1 MFKSL
6 IAASVLAVVTGCA
19 TAAQSTEGDTETAKY
34 TASDK
39 ANKLAQEYLLIDTH
53 IDVPYRI
60 HNKWE
65 DVTEATEEGDFD
77 YPRAVEGG
85 LNAPFMS
92 IYIPAS
98 YEESGGSIQLAH
110 ELIDGMEALVGR
122 APDKFAMAYS
132 TDDIRRNKEQGL
144 MSIALG
150 MENGTP
156 IEGDLDNLQMFYER
170 GIRYITLAHSL
181 SNHISDSSYDI
192 RRPWEGLS
200 PFGKK
205 LVKAMNETG
214 VMVDVSHIS
223 DEAFYQAVEI
233 SDAPVIASHSSLRAY
248 TPGFERNMS
257 DDMLKAL
264 AENEGVIQI
273 NFGSSFLAQQANRY
287 RDMMKKR
294 ILAVKEQYGEGSEEA
309 QSRIAELEASN
320 PYPFATV
327 DTVLNHID
335 HVRDL
340 IGVEHIGIGS
350 DYDGVGDSLPVG
362 LKDVSTYPNLVQGLL
377 DRGYTEKEIEMI
389 LGGNLMRVWAQVEEY
404 AKTH

>member
-1 MFKSL
+1 MLKSML
-6 IAASVLAVVTGCA
+6 AASILVAVTGCA
-19 TAAQSTEGDTETAKY
+19 TANSSPSSEQSTQYQASEKAK
-34 TASDK
+34 T
-39 ANKLAQEYLLIDTH
+39 LAHEYLLIDTH
-53 IDVPYRI
+53 IDVPYRL
-60 HNKWE
+60 HDTWE
-65 DVTEATEEGDFD
+65 DVTVATEQGDFD
-77 YPRAVEGG
+77 YPRAIEGG

-98 YEESGGSIQLAH
+98 YEESGGSIQLAN
-110 ELIDGMEALVGR
+110 ELIDSMEALVGR

-132 TDDIRRNKEQGL
+132 TDDIYENKENGV

-156 IEGDLDNLQMFYER
+156 IEGDLENLHHFYER

-192 RRPWEGLS
+192 RRQWNGLS

-205 LVKAMNETG
+205 LVKEMNKVG

-223 DEAFYQAVEI
+223 DEAFYQSVEI
-233 SDAPVIASHSSLRAY
+233 SDVPVIASHSSLRKY

-264 AENEGVIQI
+264 AKNEGVIQI

-294 ILAVKEQYGEGSEEA
+294 INAVVEQYGEDSAEGKRRIEE
-309 QSRIAELEASN
+309 IKTNN
-320 PYPFATV
+320 PYPYATLE
-327 DTVLNHID
+327 TVLDHID

-362 LKDVSTYPNLVQGLL
+362 LKDVSSYPNLVQGLM
-377 DRGYTEKEIEMI
+377 DRGYSDDEIEMI
-389 LGGNLMRVWAQVEEY
+389 LGGNLMRVWKQVEAY

>member
-1 MFKSL
+1 MLKSIL
-6 IAASVLAVVTGCA
+6 AASVLVAVTGCA
-19 TAAQSTEGDTETAKY
+19 TADSSPSSEQHTQYQASEKAK
-34 TASDK
+34 T
-39 ANKLAQEYLLIDTH
+39 LAQEYLLIDTH
-53 IDVPYRI
+53 IDVPYRL
-60 HNKWE
+60 HDTWE
-65 DVTEATEEGDFD
+65 DVTVATEQGDFD

-98 YEESGGSIQLAH
+98 YEESGGSIQLAN
-110 ELIDGMEALVGR
+110 ELIDSMEALVGR

-132 TDDIRRNKEQGL
+132 TEDIYENQKNGV

-156 IEGDLDNLQMFYER
+156 IEGDLDNLHHFYER

-192 RRPWEGLS
+192 RRQWNGLS

-205 LVKAMNETG
+205 LVKEMNKVG

-223 DEAFYQAVEI
+223 DEAFYQAVDI
-233 SDAPVIASHSSLRAY
+233 SDVPVIASHSSLRKY

-264 AENEGVIQI
+264 AKNEGVIQI

-294 ILAVKEQYGEGSEEA
+294 INAVIDQYGENSEEGKR
-309 QSRIAELEASN
+309 RIEEIKANN
-320 PYPFATV
+320 PYPYATV
-327 DTVLNHID
+327 ETVLNHID

-362 LKDVSTYPNLVQGLL
+362 LKDVSSYPNLVQGLI
-377 DRGYTEKEIEMI
+377 DRGYSDDEIEMI
-389 LGGNLMRVWAQVEEY
+389 LGGNLMRVWKQVEAY

>member
-1 MFKSL
+1 
-6 IAASVLAVVTGCA
+6 
-19 TAAQSTEGDTETAKY
+19 
-34 TASDK
+34 
-39 ANKLAQEYLLIDTH
+39 
-53 IDVPYRI
+53 
-60 HNKWE
+60 
-65 DVTEATEEGDFD
+65 
-77 YPRAVEGG
+77 
-85 LNAPFMS
+85 
-92 IYIPAS
+92 
-98 YEESGGSIQLAH
+98 
-110 ELIDGMEALVGR
+110 
-122 APDKFAMAYS
+122 MAYS
-132 TDDIRRNKEQGL
+132 TDDIRENKEQGL

-156 IEGDLDNLQMFYER
+156 IEGDLDNLRMFYER

-192 RRPWEGLS
+192 RRQWDGLS

-205 LVKAMNETG
+205 LVKEMNKVG

-233 SDAPVIASHSSLRAY
+233 SDAPVIASHSSLRSY

-264 AENEGVIQI
+264 AKNEGVIQI
-273 NFGSSFLAQQANRY
+273 NFGSSFLAEQANRY

-294 ILAVKEQYGEGSEEA
+294 ITAVKEQYGEDSDEA
-309 QSRIAELEASN
+309 KRRIKDIEANN

-327 DTVLNHID
+327 DTVLDHID

-362 LKDVSTYPNLVQGLL
+362 LKDVSSYPNLVQGLM
-377 DRGYTEKEIEMI
+377 DRGYSDKEIEMI
-389 LGGNLMRVWAQVEEY
+389 LGGNLMRVWEQVEDY

>member
-1 MFKSL
+1 MLKSML
-6 IAASVLAVVTGCA
+6 AASILVAITGCA
-19 TAAQSTEGDTETAKY
+19 TANPSPSSEQGTQFQASEKAK
-34 TASDK
+34 T
-39 ANKLAQEYLLIDTH
+39 LAHEYLLIDTH
-53 IDVPYRI
+53 IDVPYRL
-60 HNKWE
+60 HDTWE
-65 DVTEATEEGDFD
+65 DVTVATEQGDFD

-98 YEESGGSIQLAH
+98 YEESGGSIQLAN
-110 ELIDGMEALVGR
+110 ELIDSMEALVGR

-132 TDDIRRNKEQGL
+132 TDDIYQNKGKGL

-156 IEGDLDNLQMFYER
+156 IEGDLDNLHHFYER

-192 RRPWEGLS
+192 RRQWNGLS

-205 LVKAMNETG
+205 LVKEMNKVG

-223 DEAFYQAVEI
+223 DEAFYQSVDI
-233 SDAPVIASHSSLRAY
+233 SEAPVIASHSSLRKY

-264 AENEGVIQI
+264 AKNEGVIQI

-294 ILAVKEQYGEGSEEA
+294 INAVKEQYGENSEEGKR
-309 QSRIAELEASN
+309 RIAEIESNN
-320 PYPFATV
+320 PYPYATV
-327 DTVLNHID
+327 ETVLDHID
-335 HVRDL
+335 HVKEL
-340 IGVEHIGIGS
+340 IGVDHIGIGS

-362 LKDVSTYPNLVQGLL
+362 LKDVSSYPNLVQGLI
-377 DRGYTEKEIEMI
+377 DRGYSDDEIKMI
-389 LGGNLMRVWAQVEEY
+389 LGGNLMRVWKQVEAY

>member
-1 MFKSL
+1 MLKSIL
-6 IAASVLAVVTGCA
+6 AASILVAVTGCA
-19 TAAQSTEGDTETAKY
+19 TANPSPSSEQGTQYQASEKAK
-34 TASDK
+34 T
-39 ANKLAQEYLLIDTH
+39 LAQEYLLIDTH
-53 IDVPYRI
+53 IDVPYRL
-60 HNKWE
+60 HDTWE
-65 DVTEATEEGDFD
+65 DVTVATEQGDFD
-77 YPRAVEGG
+77 YPRAMEGG

-98 YEESGGSIQLAH
+98 YEESGGSIQLAN
-110 ELIDGMEALVGR
+110 ELIDSMEALVGR

-132 TDDIRRNKEQGL
+132 TDDIYENKENGL

-156 IEGDLDNLQMFYER
+156 IEGDLDNLQHFYER

-192 RRPWEGLS
+192 RRQWNGLS

-205 LVKAMNETG
+205 LVKEMNKVG

-223 DEAFYQAVEI
+223 DEAFYQSVEI
-233 SDAPVIASHSSLRAY
+233 SDVPVIASHSSLRKY

-264 AENEGVIQI
+264 AKNEGVIQI

-294 ILAVKEQYGEGSEEA
+294 INAVIEQYGEDSAEGK
-309 QSRIAELEASN
+309 QRIEKIKANN
-320 PYPFATV
+320 PYPYATLE
-327 DTVLNHID
+327 TVLDHID

-362 LKDVSTYPNLVQGLL
+362 LKDVSSYPNLVQGLM
-377 DRGYTEKEIEMI
+377 DRGYSDDEIEMI
-389 LGGNLMRVWAQVEEY
+389 LGGNLMRVWKQVEAY

>member
-1 MFKSL
+1 MLKSML
-6 IAASVLAVVTGCA
+6 AASVLVAVTGCA
-19 TAAQSTEGDTETAKY
+19 TAANSSTSSEQNTQYQASKKAK
-34 TASDK
+34 A
-39 ANKLAQEYLLIDTH
+39 LAHEYLLIDTH

-60 HNKWE
+60 HDRWE
-65 DVTEATEEGDFD
+65 DVTVATEFGDFD
-77 YPRAVEGG
+77 YPRAEEGG

-98 YEESGGSIQLAH
+98 YEESGGSVQLAH
-110 ELIDGMEALVGR
+110 ELIDGMEALVAR
-122 APDKFAMAYS
+122 APEKFAMAYS
-132 TDDIRRNKEQGL
+132 TDDIRKNKEQGL
-144 MSIALG
+144 LSIALG

-156 IEGDLDNLQMFYER
+156 IEGDLDNLRMFYER

-192 RRPWEGLS
+192 RRQWDGLS

-205 LVKAMNETG
+205 LVKEMNNVG

-223 DEAFYQAVEI
+223 DDAFYQAVDI
-233 SDAPVIASHSSLRAY
+233 SEVPVIASHSSLRKY

-273 NFGSSFLAQQANRY
+273 NFGSSFLAKQANRY

-294 ILAVKEQYGEGSEEA
+294 IDAVKNKYGADSDEGKR
-309 QSRIAELEASN
+309 RIAEIKANN
-320 PYPFATV
+320 PYPYATLE
-327 DTVLNHID
+327 TVLDHID
-335 HVRDL
+335 HVKEL

-362 LKDVSTYPNLVQGLL
+362 LKDVSEYPNLVQGLL
-377 DRGYTEKEIEMI
+377 DRGYSEKEIKMI
-389 LGGNLMRVWAQVEEY
+389 LGENLMRVWETVEDY
-404 AKTH
+404 AKAH